1 MNLMNK
7 KAVQLS
13 VQTMIIV
20 ALGLIVL
27 VVLIFV
33 FRGQISKGAQQYF
46 DIGKSAAK
54 EAATDKCVSGLFVE
68 RECADSCSRLTQEGK
83 YYWTSV
89 GIRGCEKGEICCERG
104 ELKPESQW
112 PKKEEKKKDEKI
124 AAK

>member
-1 MNLMNK
+1 MNK

-46 DIGKSAAK
+46 DIGKSAAE
-54 EAATDKCVSGLFVE
+54 EADPNKCESGLFVE
-68 RECADSCSRLTQEGK
+68 RECADSCAGLTQNSK
-83 YYWTSV
+83 YYWKSV
-89 GIRGCEKGEICCERG
+89 GIRGCEKGKICCERG

-112 PKKEEKKKDEKI
+112 PKKEEKKDNK
-124 AAK
+124 

>member
-1 MNLMNK
+1 MIFMDK
-7 KAVQLS
+7 KAVELS
-13 VQTMIIV
+13 VQTMIII

-46 DIGKSAAK
+46 DIGKSAAE
-54 EAATDKCVSGLFVE
+54 EADPNKCESGLFVE
-68 RECADSCSRLTQEGK
+68 RKCAGSCSALDGK

-89 GIRGCEKGEICCERG
+89 GIRGCEGGKICCERG

-112 PKKEEKKKDEKI
+112 PKTEEKKDNK
-124 AAK
+124 

>member
-1 MNLMNK
+1 MDK

-46 DIGKSAAK
+46 DIGESASE
-54 EAATDKCVSGLFVE
+54 EADPDKCVSGLFVE
-68 RECADSCSRLTQEGK
+68 RDCASSCSKLAQEGK

-89 GIRGCEKGEICCERG
+89 GIRGCKNGEICCERG

-112 PKKEEKKKDEKI
+112 PKKEEKQE
-124 AAK
+124 